1 MIGAK
6 GLNDMHA
13 IEWITFK
20 RYYALP
26 TPTGSGT
33 PVLFVAGDAVRVQY
47 SNKESATCKCDALT
61 GAVFSSCAAEL
72 INQNIAGYVGEGE
85 HPSD

>member
-1 MIGAK
+1 
-6 GLNDMHA
+6 MHA

-20 RYYALP
+20 RDYALQ
-26 TPTGSGT
+26 TGWST
-33 PVLFVAGDAVRVQY
+33 LPVLFVAGDAVRVQP
-47 SNKESATCKCDALT
+47 SGEECATCKCDAVT
-61 GAVFSSCAAEL
+61 GAVYSLCAADL